1 MRRLVVLI
9 CAAAAVSGA
18 LAGCDPAGWNGPTV
32 HPVPAGGVFVLD
44 GHGWGHGVGMS
55 QWGAQGAASR
65 GVPAATILSTYY
77 PGTTRATVANDVL
90 RIWLQRDDGAD
101 LAVEPGAG
109 LAVTNLSNG
118 RVVTLPAG
126 PVRWRAVRVGSAMRI
141 EGLSG
146 TTWTA
151 LAGSA
156 PTPGPLR
163 FATSAGLVGVRY
175 PAGTVRWYRG
185 TAQAMLDSAGF
196 KSVANVR
203 LEDYVS
209 EVVPQ
214 EVSPSWA
221 PAALQAQAVAA
232 RTFAA
237 WYRSSRPRGSS
248 WDVCDNASCQAFGG
262 VGVEQPSTTTAVRAT
277 AGWTL
282 TYGGIPA
289 VTMYS
294 ASSGGWTVA
303 SGAAYLT
310 AHADDWDGW
319 AANPQHSWTATLPAA
334 DVQRA
339 FPAVGRLVRVRV
351 TARDGGGQWGGRVK
365 IVVLEGVDDKGAP
378 TSVTTTGSAI
388 YKLHPWPTYPDGLRS
403 PWWNI
408 R

>member
-1 MRRLVVLI
+1 MRRRVALVCLAV
-9 CAAAAVSGA
+9 AAVVAAG
-18 LAGCDPAGWNGPTV
+18 GCDPAAWNGPTV
-32 HPVPAGGVFVLD
+32 HPVPAGGVFVVD
-44 GHGWGHGVGMS
+44 GHSWGHGVGMS

-65 GVPAATILSTYY
+65 GVPAGTILATYY
-77 PGTTRATVANDVL
+77 PGTSRGTVGNDVL
-90 RIWLQRDDGAD
+90 RVWLQRDDGTD
-101 LAVEPGAG
+101 LTVEAAEG
-109 LAVTNLSNG
+109 LAVTDLSTG
-118 RVVTLPAG
+118 RVTPLPAG
-126 PVRWRAVRVGSAMRI
+126 PVRWRAVRVGTAMRVQ
-141 EGLSG
+141 GLSG
-146 TTWTA
+146 ATWTD
-151 LAGSA
+151 LAGSV

-163 FATSAGLVGVRY
+163 FAARAGFVGVRY
-175 PAGTVRWYRG
+175 PGGLLRWYRG
-185 TAQAMLDSAGF
+185 TVQATLDFGGF

-232 RTFAA
+232 RTFAV

-277 AGWTL
+277 AGWIL
-282 TYGGIPA
+282 TYGRAPA

-303 SGAAYLT
+303 GGAPYLP

-319 AANPQHSWTATLPAA
+319 AANPQHSWSATLPATA
-334 DVQRA
+334 IQRA
-339 FPAVGRLVRVRV
+339 FPAVGRLLRLRVS
-351 TARDGGGQWGGRVK
+351 ARDGGGQWGGRVK
-365 IVVLEGVDDKGAP
+365 TVVLEGVDARGAP
-378 TSVTTTGSAI
+378 SAVTTTGAAI
-388 YKLHPWPTYPDGLRS
+388 YNLRPWPTYPDGLRS
-403 PWWNI
+403 SWWNI

>member
-1 MRRLVVLI
+1 MLRPVALI
-9 CAAAAVSGA
+9 CAAAAVGGA
-18 LAGCDPAGWNGPTV
+18 LAGCDPGGRTGPTV

-65 GVPAATILSTYY
+65 GVSAATILSTYY
-77 PGTTRATVANDVL
+77 PGTSRATVADDAV
-90 RIWLQRDDGAD
+90 RVWLQRDDGSD
-101 LAVEPGAG
+101 LIVEAGAG
-109 LAVTNLSNG
+109 LTATDLSTG
-118 RVVTLPAG
+118 RMVALPAG
-126 PVRWRAVRVGSAMRI
+126 PARWRAVRVGSAMRV
-141 EGLSG
+141 EGLSEAG
-146 TTWTA
+146 WTP

-156 PTPGPLR
+156 ATPGPLR
-163 FATSAGLVGVRY
+163 FATPAGLVGVRY
-175 PAGTVRWYRG
+175 PSGTVGRYRG
-185 TAQAMLDSAGF
+185 TVQATLDSSGF

-232 RTFAA
+232 RTFAV

-248 WDVCDNASCQAFGG
+248 WDVCDNAACQAFGG
-262 VGVEQPSTTTAVRAT
+262 VGVEQASTTAAVRAT
-277 AGWTL
+277 AGWIL
-282 TYGGIPA
+282 SYRGALA

-303 SGAAYLT
+303 GGAPYLS

-319 AANPQHSWTATLPAA
+319 AANPQHSWSASLPAA
-334 DVQRA
+334 VIERA
-339 FPAVGRLVRVRV
+339 FPAVGHLLRLRV
-351 TARDGGGQWGGRVK
+351 TARDGGGQWGGRVRT
-365 IVVLEGVDDKGAP
+365 VVLEGADARGAP
-378 TSVTTTGSAI
+378 TTVTTTGAAI
-388 YKLHPWPTYPDGLRS
+388 YNLRPWPAYPDGLRS
-403 PWWNI
+403 SWWNI